1 MISTVTRSSR
11 CPKKT
16 PLTKDENDRFEHHRR
31 YADLH
36 LLVEGHEFLATV
48 PVS

>member
-1 MISTVTRSSR
+1 MISLSKGLSR
-11 CPKKT
+11 CPENT
-16 PLTKDENDRFEHHRR
+16 LNKDENDRFEHHRR

-36 LLVEGHEFLATV
+36 LLVEERNFSTV